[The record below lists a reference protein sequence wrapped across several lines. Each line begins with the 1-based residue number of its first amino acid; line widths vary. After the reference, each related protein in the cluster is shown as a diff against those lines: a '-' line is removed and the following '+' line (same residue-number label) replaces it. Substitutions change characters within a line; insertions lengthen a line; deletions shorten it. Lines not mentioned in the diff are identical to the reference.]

1 MSVENKVVVITG
13 ASSGIGEATAKLLAK
28 NGAKVV
34 LGARRQERLE
44 KISQDIIND
53 GGQAAYEVMDVT
65 NPEDLKALVS
75 LAKEK
80 FGAIDVIYN
89 NAGIMPTSPISA
101 LKTNEWNAMIDVNL
115 KGVLN
120 GVAAVM
126 PDFTAQKH
134 GQIITTSSVA
144 GKKSFIGSGV
154 YGATKFAVRNL
165 MEVIRMES
173 AQENTNIRT
182 ATIYPAAI
190 NTELLQHITD
200 ESSKQGMDKLYKSV
214 GITPDAIARI
224 VNFAIDQPDDV
235 NVNEFTVYPTKQG

>member
-28 NGAKVV
+28 NGAAVV
-34 LGARRQERLE
+34 LGARREERLQE
-44 KISQDIIND
+44 ISQSIIDN
-53 GGQAAYEVMDVT
+53 GGKAAYRVTDVT
-65 NPEDLKALVS
+65 DPEDLKALVA

-126 PDFTAQKH
+126 PDFTSQKH

-144 GKKSFIGSGV
+144 GLKSFIGSGV

-173 AQENTNIRT
+173 AKEQTNIRT

-200 ESSKQGMDKLYKSV
+200 KSSKQGMDKLYQSV
-214 GITPDAIARI
+214 GITPDAIARV
-224 VNFAIDQPDDV
+224 VNFAIDQSEDV